1 MGNENAHDDVNAA
14 PRRGELAIA
23 LTGGGARA
31 AYQVGLLV
39 WLARRFPDLEVP
51 ILTGVSAG
59 AVNAGHLAAHPGN
72 FRAAVSDLARLWSD
86 LTPEDVF
93 RVDTRSLAGHVA
105 RWATRLTVGGF
116 TRTPT
121 VRGLVDTTP
130 LRNLL
135 EDVLAASENGEIVGI
150 ADNLRRGRLK
160 AIAVSTTSY
169 GTGRSVAWAQGREI
183 QGWARP
189 NRLGV
194 QTELTVD
201 HIMASAALPLFFPA
215 VRLGDDWHGDGGIRL
230 AAPLSPALHLGAGRI
245 IAISTRHARSQAEAE
260 SPVTVGYPP
269 PAQVL
274 GVLMNAIFLDVI
286 DQDALRLERLN
297 RLLRR
302 LPEDRRDGLRIVDL
316 LVLRPSRDLSRLA
329 RDYEPRLPGAFRVLT
344 RALGTRQ
351 TLSPDALSLVMF
363 QSDYLRR
370 LIEMGEADAEARA
383 EEIERFVKGE

>member
-39 WLARRFPDLEVP
+39 WLARRFPELEVP

>member
-1 MGNENAHDDVNAA
+1 MDTGNAHDAVNAA
-14 PRRGELAIA
+14 ARPGELAIA

-39 WLARRFPDLEVP
+39 WLARRFPELEVP

-86 LTPEDVF
+86 LTPDDVF

-105 RWATRLTVGGF
+105 RWAARLTVGGL
-116 TRTPT
+116 TRTPA
-121 VRGLVDTTP
+121 VHGLVDTTP
-130 LRNLL
+130 LRGLL
-135 EDVLAASENGEIVGI
+135 EDVLAAENGEIVGI

-189 NRLGV
+189 NRMGV
-194 QTELTVD
+194 QTALTVD

-245 IAISTRHARSQAEAE
+245 IAISTRHSPSQAEAE
-260 SPVTVGYPP
+260 APVTVGYPP

-302 LPEDRRDGLRIVDL
+302 LPEEQRDGLRIVDL
-316 LVLRPSRDLSRLA
+316 LVLRPSRDLGRLA
-329 RDYEPRLPGAFRVLT
+329 RDYEPRLPGAFRILT

>member
-1 MGNENAHDDVNAA
+1 MDPEVPRNGGGAA
-14 PRRGELAIA
+14 PRGELALA

-39 WLARRFPDLEVP
+39 WLARRYPELEVP

-59 AVNAGHLAAHPGN
+59 AVNAAHLASHAGT
-72 FRAAVSDLARLWSD
+72 FRQAVTELARLWSD
-86 LTPEDVF
+86 LSPEDVF
-93 RVDTRSLAGHVA
+93 RVDTRSLTGHFA
-105 RWATRLTVGGF
+105 RWAARLTVGGL
-116 TRTPT
+116 TRTPA

-130 LRNLL
+130 LRRLL
-135 EDVLAASENGEIVGI
+135 EDVLCAENGKIVGI

-160 AIAVSTTSY
+160 AVAVSTTSY

-189 NRLGV
+189 NRMGV
-194 QTELTVD
+194 QTALTVD

-245 IAISTRHARSQAEAE
+245 IAISTRHSPSQAEAE
-260 SPVTVGYPP
+260 APVTVGYPP

-302 LPEDRRDGLRIVDL
+302 LPEEQRDGLRIVDL
-316 LVLRPSRDLSRLA
+316 LVLRPSRDLGRLA
-329 RDYEPRLPGAFRVLT
+329 RDYEPRLPGAFRILT

>member
-1 MGNENAHDDVNAA
+1 MDREARHNGAAAA
-14 PRRGELAIA
+14 PRSELAFV

-39 WLARRFPDLEVP
+39 WLARRYPELEVP

-59 AVNAGHLAAHPGN
+59 AVNAAHLASHPGT
-72 FRAAVSDLARLWSD
+72 FREAATELARLWCD
-86 LTPEDVF
+86 LSPEDVF
-93 RVDTRSLAGHVA
+93 RVDTRSLASQFA
-105 RWATRLTVGGF
+105 RWAARLTVGGL
-116 TRTPT
+116 TRTPA

-130 LRNLL
+130 LRRLL
-135 EDVLAASENGEIVGI
+135 EDVLCAENGEIVGI
-150 ADNLRRGRLK
+150 AENLRRGRLK

-169 GTGRSVAWAQGREI
+169 GTGRSVAWAQGGEI

-194 QTELTVD
+194 QTTLTVD

-215 VRLGDDWHGDGGIRL
+215 VRIGEEWHGDGGIRL

-245 IAISTRHARSQAEAE
+245 IAISTRYVGSRAEAE
-260 SPVTVGYPP
+260 APVTVGYPP

-286 DQDALRLERLN
+286 DQDVLRLERLN

-302 LPEDRRDGLRIVDL
+302 LPEDQRDGLRIVDL
-316 LVLRPSRDLSRLA
+316 LVLRPSRDLGRLA
-329 RDYEPRLPGAFRVLT
+329 RDYEPRLPRAFRVLT

-363 QSDYLRR
+363 QGDYLRR
-370 LIEMGEADAEARA
+370 LIELGEEDAEARA
-383 EEIERFVKGE
+383 EEIDRFIRG